1 MFCVVEALTVGLH
14 FWGSCGIQ
22 SGHPVMDGGDGWVGV
37 SVLVVLAKCIMVKVW
52 LSCLGCG
59 DGME

>member
-1 MFCVVEALTVGLH
+1 VVEALTAGLH

-37 SVLVVLAKCIMVKVW
+37 SVLVVLAKCIMVKVR
-52 LSCLGCG
+52 LSCLK
-59 DGME
+59 